1 MSPSSNSCPSEFY
14 GLGENLGSTALRD
27 SATAGRSHS
36 CRACRAFARQDNPC
50 PSEYCRAG
58 MRTSVRLPARKRF
71 PRASFIRRAR
81 QPRDNPCPPKD
92 LIHRF
97 PADDLKWRFRHCLAF
112 LSLDYQLLSA
122 QSSQRLG
129 DQLSSFYPTAVR
141 AAPRIPLD
149 HQLAD
154 EHHRRFNPQLVGQR
168 PTCHPTRRRDLAKV
182 SKATA
187 RTIMMPIMIC

>member
-1 MSPSSNSCPSEFY
+1 MWAGVRTLVRASEATGLASQPSTLNSCPPKLVERR
-14 GLGENLGSTALRD
+14 RD
-27 SATAGRSHS
+27 QIVDEHHR
-36 CRACRAFARQDNPC
+36 RPI
-50 PSEYCRAG
+50 
-58 MRTSVRLPARKRF
+58 PAH
-71 PRASFIRRAR
+71 
-81 QPRDNPCPPKD
+81 PRDFHPQ
-92 LIHRF
+92 ISQI

-112 LSLDYQLLSA
+112 LSLDHQLLSA

-141 AAPRIPLD
+141 AAPRTPLN

-154 EHHRRFNPQLVGQR
+154 ERHRRFNPQLVGQR